1 MTFVRPG
8 FNDHEGTGSKDERV
22 DLGEVFVRGVRQ
34 VNVMEARHSDFAA
47 ERADQVFTFLAVELG
62 LKALMLRAA
71 LLLCSM
77 REGPLGFQDPL
88 IW

>member
-1 MTFVRPG
+1 
-8 FNDHEGTGSKDERV
+8 
-22 DLGEVFVRGVRQ
+22 
-34 VNVMEARHSDFAA
+34 MEARHSDFAA

-71 LLLCSM
+71 LLCSM